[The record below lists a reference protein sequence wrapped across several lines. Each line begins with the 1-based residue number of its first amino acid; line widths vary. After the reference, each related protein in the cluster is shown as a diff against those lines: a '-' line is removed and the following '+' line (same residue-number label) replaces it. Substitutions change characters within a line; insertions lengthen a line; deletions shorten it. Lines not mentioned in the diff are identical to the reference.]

1 MEAIGQLAGGVA
13 HDFNNLLGVIT
24 GYTDLLLKDLGAQH
38 PGTRRA
44 EQIRKA
50 ADRAAGLTRQLLAF
64 SRKQVLQPRVL
75 DLNAIVLDVEKML
88 QRLIG
93 EDIQLVTVMSEGL
106 GRVKADPGQIEQ
118 VIVNLAV
125 NARDA
130 MPKGRKVI
138 TEPVNIDPD
147 GHHAGTR
154 TEVRPGP
161 YAMLAVSDTGHG
173 IDAETMSHI
182 FEPFYTTKEE
192 GKGTGLGLSTV
203 FGIVK
208 QSDGN
213 LGVYSEVGQGTTFRV
228 YLPRVN
234 DNGEVTA
241 VVAPLPE
248 PRPARGETILLVEDA
263 ELLRI
268 MIQEMLETAGFDV
281 LVGGSAEE
289 ALAVVEAHSGP
300 IHLLLTDVVMPRMSG
315 PQLAE
320 RLKAVWPGVKV
331 LYMSGYTDEAIVHH
345 GVLEGG
351 THFLQKPFT
360 TEALLRKL
368 SEVLDA

>member
-1 MEAIGQLAGGVA
+1 MDTTRERAPRS
-13 HDFNNLLGVIT
+13 
-24 GYTDLLLKDLGAQH
+24 DLG
-38 PGTRRA
+38 
-44 EQIRKA
+44 
-50 ADRAAGLTRQLLAF
+50 
-64 SRKQVLQPRVL
+64 
-75 DLNAIVLDVEKML
+75 
-88 QRLIG
+88 
-93 EDIQLVTVMSEGL
+93 
-106 GRVKADPGQIEQ
+106 
-118 VIVNLAV
+118 
-125 NARDA
+125 
-130 MPKGRKVI
+130 
-138 TEPVNIDPD
+138 
-147 GHHAGTR
+147 
-154 TEVRPGP
+154 
-161 YAMLAVSDTGHG
+161 
-173 IDAETMSHI
+173 DAETMSHI